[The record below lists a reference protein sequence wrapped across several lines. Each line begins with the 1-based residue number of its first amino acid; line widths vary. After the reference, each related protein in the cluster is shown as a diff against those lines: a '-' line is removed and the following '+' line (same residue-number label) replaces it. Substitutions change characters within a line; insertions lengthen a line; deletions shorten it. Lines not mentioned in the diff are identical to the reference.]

1 MPSSLRK
8 ESWARVKELLQS
20 LFQIDKILIKFIF
33 SYHLKIR
40 FTDCQVFFVVGFLF
54 FAMLSSVKAG
64 STLSLEI
71 KSSKPD
77 TAQVY
82 YDDGTGFSEANSA
95 KAKLKGNGDFE
106 QIEFTIPVGKLKA
119 LRFDPLEKSGS
130 VELRSVKLPSG
141 DKQFLIPLDQVTPVN
156 QIAKT
161 EIRQGVL
168 LIETLP
174 GATDPQLN
182 LPIIKNSSLMVSSSN
197 AEETPSHV
205 VKINQAEARGLEMKG
220 CVDFITINGKSISCG
235 GWFGRT
241 GTNEDGLKSIIIRDH
256 MGLELFLENIKKTE
270 RKDVSQVFKQPEWI
284 NSGWVAEGSSEY
296 LKISKIENIEVYALM
311 QNNSEF
317 KLQRS
322 NSPEFK
328 KYSSNLLT
336 ATNVIFFILI
346 PLFLIFLAVYVK
358 R

>member
-1 MPSSLRK
+1 MK
-8 ESWARVKELLQS
+8 GIQQS
-20 LFQIDKILIKFIF
+20 LFHIDNFLIKIIF
-33 SYHLKIR
+33 LYYSKIR
-40 FTDCQVFFVVGFLF
+40 FTNYQVFFAVSVLF
-54 FAMLSSVKAG
+54 FSMLAGVKAD

-77 TAQVY
+77 TAQIY

-141 DKQFLIPLDQVTPVN
+141 DKQFPIPLDQVTPVN

-182 LPIIKNSSLMVSSSN
+182 LPIINRSLMVSSSN
-197 AEETPSHV
+197 AEETPSHE

-220 CVDFITINGKSISCG
+220 FVDFITINGKSISCG
-235 GWFGRT
+235 GWFGNSGAT
-241 GTNEDGLKSIIIRDH
+241 EEGLKSIIIRDN
-256 MGLELFLENIKKTE
+256 MGLELLLQNIIKTE

-311 QNNSEF
+311 QNNSDF

-346 PLFLIFLAVYVK
+346 PLFLNFLAVYVK